1 MFFLF
6 MLANGWA
13 DHVCK
18 CAWLANQVTISMER
32 SNWICQVISDIFS
45 GGSVQELQSSNARSI
60 WRGNGES
67 GEFWSCESFLLDAIL
82 VTLLDY
88 GTPRNILY
96 QFFVIWFLHI
106 CLQILSCK
114 YLTAL
119 CCETRLLLALRVIGG
134 LRVDSNYL
142 SSWFWY
148 IAMNFML
155 LLYFIFFISCHLI
168 AWGSKV
174 FKTDQLEYCSLCS
187 LNSEICFWIQIYN
200 ASLDA

>member
-1 MFFLF
+1 MKRKWREWWVLVLWIIPFGCHISNIIRLW
-6 MLANGWA
+6 NPVE
-13 DHVCK
+13 H
-18 CAWLANQVTISMER
+18 TIS
-32 SNWICQVISDIFS
+32 IFCYMVS
-45 GGSVQELQSSNARSI
+45 
-60 WRGNGES
+60 
-67 GEFWSCESFLLDAIL
+67 
-82 VTLLDY
+82 
-88 GTPRNILY
+88 
-96 QFFVIWFLHI
+96 HI

-119 CCETRLLLALRVIGG
+119 CCETRLLLALGVIGV

-174 FKTDQLEYCSLCS
+174 FKTDRLEYCSLCS
-187 LNSEICFWIQIYN
+187 LNLEICFWIQIYN